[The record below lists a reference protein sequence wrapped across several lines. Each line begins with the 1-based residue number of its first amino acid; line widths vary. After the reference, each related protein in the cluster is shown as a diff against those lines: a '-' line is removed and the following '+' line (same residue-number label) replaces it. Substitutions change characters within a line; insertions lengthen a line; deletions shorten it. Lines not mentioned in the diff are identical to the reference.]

1 MINLV
6 AIFTT
11 GGIILFKKIL
21 VALKIDIIE
30 NLI

>member
-1 MINLV
+1 MITFI

-21 VALKIDIIE
+21 EMLKFDIIE